1 MNITPQKTSI
11 IQRQLHLNI
20 YEQQHREEDKCMREA
35 NTKRGESESESG
47 YKVSPLCFWE
57 TCSSV
62 KQKCSDEEER
72 QKIVWR
78 EGSGAKKI

>member
-1 MNITPQKTSI
+1 
-11 IQRQLHLNI
+11 
-20 YEQQHREEDKCMREA
+20 MREA
-35 NTKRGESESESG
+35 NTKRGESESERG

-72 QKIVWR
+72 QKKLCDAR
-78 EGSGAKKI
+78 EVVLKKSNNSTMLFCLDKTQI